1 MTTTEQ
7 PAVVPS
13 TTASQPVVPRS
24 ATAPS
29 AAGPAGSAGPPVV
42 RVRDMRMSYGTT
54 HVLHGI
60 DLDIHRG
67 EIFALLGPNGAGKT
81 TTVEILE
88 GFRQR
93 SAGEVTVLGTDP
105 AHGDDT
111 WRARIGL
118 VLQSWRD
125 HRRWQVAELLK
136 HFARYYPAPRDPAA
150 LLALVG
156 LTEQAGQQ
164 VDRLSGGQRRRLDV
178 ALAIVGR
185 PELLF
190 LDEPTTGFDP
200 EARRDFHDLVERLA
214 RDEGVTVLL
223 TTHDLAEAERLADRI
238 AVLVS
243 GRIRAGGTP
252 AELARRA
259 AAQAEVRWTTAD
271 GTARRERTED
281 PSRLVW
287 ELHRDTQGP
296 VADLEVRRPTLED
309 TYLHMVHR
317 EDGAG
322 NGDGAGAGAGGRG
335 AGRAGT
341 WSREASDA
349 ETSDG
354 EAPDAETSGGEAP
367 DGEKEA

>member
-1 MTTTEQ
+1 MTTTDHQ
-7 PAVVPS
+7 PAGQAV
-13 TTASQPVVPRS
+13 TTPAPTDSATPQPVI
-24 ATAPS
+24 
-29 AAGPAGSAGPPVV
+29 
-42 RVRDMRMSYGTT
+42 RVRDLRMSYGSA

-93 SAGEVTVLGTDP
+93 TAGEVAVLGTDP
-105 AHGDDT
+105 ARGDDA

-125 HRRWQVAELLK
+125 HRRWQVAELLT
-136 HFARYYPAPRDPAA
+136 HFATYYPRPRDPAE

-156 LTEQAGQQ
+156 LTEQARQQ

-214 RDEGVTVLL
+214 RDEGVTILL

-238 AVLVS
+238 AMLVN
-243 GRIRAGGTP
+243 GRIRAHGTP
-252 AELARRA
+252 SELARRA
-259 AAQAEVRWTTAD
+259 AAQAEVRWTAPD

-281 PSRLVW
+281 PSQLVW
-287 ELHRDTQGP
+287 ELHRETGGP

-317 EDGAG
+317 DA
-322 NGDGAGAGAGGRG
+322 GDGAGTTDASEAGA
-335 AGRAGT
+335 
-341 WSREASDA
+341 
-349 ETSDG
+349 SDG
-354 EAPDAETSGGEAP
+354 EKRAA
-367 DGEKEA
+367 

>member
-1 MTTTEQ
+1 MTTSGRTD
-7 PAVVPS
+7 V
-13 TTASQPVVPRS
+13 QPVIQ
-24 ATAPS
+24 
-29 AAGPAGSAGPPVV
+29 
-42 RVRDMRMSYGTT
+42 VRDLTMAYGDVD
-54 HVLHGI
+54 VLRGV

-67 EIFALLGPNGAGKT
+67 EVFALLGPNGAGKT

-93 SAGEVTVLGTDP
+93 SGGEVSVLAADP
-105 AHGDDT
+105 ERAGDA

-125 HRRWQVAELLK
+125 HRRWRVAELLT
-136 HFARYYPAPRDPAA
+136 HFATYYPDPRDPAE

-156 LTEQAGQQ
+156 LTDQAGRQ

-178 ALAIVGR
+178 ALGIVGR

-200 EARRDFHDLVERLA
+200 QARHEFHVLVEQLA

-238 AVLVS
+238 AMLVG
-243 GRIRAGGTP
+243 GRIRACGTP
-252 AELARRA
+252 ADLARRA
-259 AAQAEVRWTTAD
+259 AAQAEVRWTAD
-271 GTARRERTED
+271 DGAPRRERTED

-287 ELHRDTQGP
+287 ELHQHANGP
-296 VADLEVRRPTLED
+296 IADLEVRRPTLED

-317 EDGAG
+317 EADDTDSADGT
-322 NGDGAGAGAGGRG
+322 D
-335 AGRAGT
+335 
-341 WSREASDA
+341 S
-349 ETSDG
+349 ETDQ
-354 EAPDAETSGGEAP
+354 EAPAA
-367 DGEKEA
+367 

>member
-7 PAVVPS
+7 PTVPPS
-13 TTASQPVVPRS
+13 TT
-24 ATAPS
+24 PS
-29 AAGPAGSAGPPVV
+29 AATVAAGSARPVI
-42 RVRDMRMSYGTT
+42 RVRDMRMAYGGTD
-54 HVLHGI
+54 VLHGI
-60 DLDIHRG
+60 DLDIRRG

-93 SAGEVTVLGTDP
+93 SAGEVAVLGTDP
-105 AHGDDT
+105 ARGDDA

-125 HRRWQVAELLK
+125 HRRWQVAELLR
-136 HFARYYPAPRDPAA
+136 HFALYYPAPRDPAE

-214 RDEGVTVLL
+214 RDEGVTILL

-238 AVLVS
+238 AVLVN

-252 AELARRA
+252 AELALRA
-259 AAQAEVRWTTAD
+259 AAQAEVRWTAAD
-271 GTARRERTED
+271 GTARRERTAD
-281 PSRLVW
+281 PSQLVW
-287 ELHRDTQGP
+287 ELHRDTGGP

-317 EDGAG
+317 DGGDGPGAG
-322 NGDGAGAGAGGRG
+322 IESGGGGAGAESGPGIVSEGESTGGGSGGAG
-335 AGRAGT
+335 A
-341 WSREASDA
+341 
-349 ETSDG
+349 SDG
-354 EAPDAETSGGEAP
+354 ERQA
-367 DGEKEA
+367 